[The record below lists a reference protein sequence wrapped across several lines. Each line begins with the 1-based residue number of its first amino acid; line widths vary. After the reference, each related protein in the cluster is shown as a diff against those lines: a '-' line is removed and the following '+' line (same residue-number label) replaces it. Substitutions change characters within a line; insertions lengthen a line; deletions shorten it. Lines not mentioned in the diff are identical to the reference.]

1 MSTDLPPNAPG
12 DPRPKD
18 STISD
23 LSTDGDGQGLSSAN
37 PLLSRILVV
46 DDSAENV
53 RLLLRILQRGGY
65 TEVTGI
71 TDPRSVLD
79 GAKETAP
86 DLVILDLHMPHMDG
100 YAVMHEL
107 RTALTHVPK
116 FLLVTGEVEE
126 EVRSLALAR
135 GADDLVTK
143 PFQVE
148 DMLRR
153 VGMLLAPSVRRAA
166 GGRPEG

>member
-1 MSTDLPPNAPG
+1 MSTDLTPNAPG
-12 DPRPKD
+12 DPLP
-18 STISD
+18 SGPAIPEIS
-23 LSTDGDGQGLSSAN
+23 SGRDGQALSSAN

-71 TDPRSVLD
+71 TDPRSALD
-79 GAKETAP
+79 GVKDIAP
-86 DLVILDLHMPHMDG
+86 DLVIVDLRMPHMDG
-100 YAVMHEL
+100 YAVMQEIRAVL
-107 RTALTHVPK
+107 SEVPK

-126 EVRSLALAR
+126 DVRPLALAR
-135 GADDLVTK
+135 GADDLITK

-153 VGMLLAPSVRRAA
+153 VGMLLVPPTPRSA
-166 GGRPEG
+166 GGRLEG